1 MQDDL
6 IRKIAKLMAEQSA
19 AYLSLRSLTTHL
31 ISALTRCDPVTIE
44 TLSRSGETEMFRM
57 RARLLEITSALTEFG
72 QVRAGLAEP
81 QPLDA
86 VAREDF
92 EREANVLLESARDF
106 EKIAGR
112 AASLALGGSSFASAA
127 IQMCGVPPSTY
138 RAPVLK
144 YSKGATA

>member
-6 IRKIAKLMAEQSA
+6 IRKIANLMAEQTA
-19 AYLSLRSLTTHL
+19 AYTSLQSLTSHL
-31 ISALTRCDPVTIE
+31 IAALTRCEPTTIE
-44 TLSRSGETEMFRM
+44 SLSRSGETEMFRM

-72 QVRAGLAEP
+72 KFRSAQADP
-81 QPLDA
+81 KPLDPT
-86 VAREDF
+86 AREAF
-92 EREANVLLESARDF
+92 ETQANKLLEAARSY

-112 AASLALGGSSFASAA
+112 AASLALGGSSFAAA
-127 IQMCGVPPSTY
+127 SIQMCGVPPSTY

>member
-6 IRKIAKLMAEQSA
+6 IRKIADLLAEQSA
-19 AYLSLRSLTTHL
+19 AYTSLQSLTSHL
-31 ISALTRCDPVTIE
+31 IAALTRCEPTTIE
-44 TLSRSGETEMFRM
+44 SLSRSGETEMFRM

-72 QVRAGLAEP
+72 KFRSDQTDP
-81 QPLDA
+81 KPLDPN
-86 VAREDF
+86 AREAF
-92 EREANVLLESARDF
+92 ETQANKLLEAARSY

-112 AASLALGGSSFASAA
+112 AASLALGGSSFAAA
-127 IQMCGVPPSTY
+127 SIQMCGVPPSTY

>member
-1 MQDDL
+1 
-6 IRKIAKLMAEQSA
+6 MAEQSA
-19 AYLSLRSLTTHL
+19 AYTSLGSLTTHL
-31 ISALTRCDPVTIE
+31 IAALTRCEPTSIE
-44 TLSRSGETEMFRM
+44 SLSRSGETEMFRM

-72 QVRAGLAEP
+72 KFRSNNTDP
-81 QPLDA
+81 QPLNKI
-86 VAREDF
+86 AREEF
-92 EREANVLLESARDF
+92 EKEANNLLDAARSY

-112 AASLALGGSSFASAA
+112 AAALALGGSSFASAS